1 MEIKYTGM
9 ELKLHRHG
17 IQTTLA
23 SVFGAMLIATPLV
36 GDSALANGIVM
47 GKVFW
52 FHLSMALMAIGTVVT
67 AWLGGRKSI
76 PFALPDGLL
85 LLFAGITLA
94 TYDWQLDPEPEKL
107 LFGGQLVVLWFLLR
121 YFLTEAPCLKFFFL
135 FVLMLTGLVEAVW
148 GMQQLHG
155 YAYSNHSLFR
165 LTGSFFNPGP
175 YCGYLAVVLPVCLW
189 TALRFQKGMHYFGW
203 VCAGAI
209 LIVLPAGMSRSAWMA
224 AVVACGWVY
233 WTERIGWEKTKA
245 VCRRYK
251 NATIPFIAIVAILVG
266 CTIAGVYG
274 MKQDSADGRLLM
286 WKVTGFLTE
295 APCLKFFF
303 LFVLMLTGLVEAVW
317 GMQQLHGYAYSNHS
331 LFRLTGSFF
340 NPGPYCGYLAVV
352 LPVCLWTALRFQKGM
367 HYFGW
372 VCAGA
377 ILIVLPAGMSRS
389 AWMAAVVACGWVYWT
404 ERIGWEKT
412 KAVCRRYKNATIPF
426 IAIVAILVGCTI
438 AGVYG
443 MKQDSADGR
452 LLMWK
457 VTGKAIAGQPLA
469 GTGLGGF
476 PAAYA
481 EAQGGYF
488 ATGNATDREKRVA
501 GCPEYAFNEY
511 LQIGLEQGVGGLIVF
526 VAWLG
531 NMAYYGIR
539 NRQQG
544 AAGGVLAFAVFAVS
558 SYPLQ
563 LPSFWVA
570 LVFLGAICVT
580 EDGTRTRSSALS
592 VSPVCHITMISLL
605 SLASVCLFIL
615 QKGQYEAYKRWGRM
629 QMIYNNK
636 AYESVAEDYHELH
649 DKLKHKPE
657 FLFEEAQCLSKTG
670 QHAEAI
676 RVLERAKRLSG
687 DPMIRYMIAKNQQM
701 LGDYR
706 EAEEEL
712 LQAIG
717 ILPERLYP
725 YYLLAKLY
733 AEPEFYQV
741 DKLRAAASVV
751 LAKKPKVET
760 TAIREMREEVKKII
774 DKGDFD

>member
-135 FVLMLTGLVEAVW
+135 FVLMLTGLVEPVW

-266 CTIAGVYG
+266 C
-274 MKQDSADGRLLM
+274 
-286 WKVTGFLTE
+286 
-295 APCLKFFF
+295 
-303 LFVLMLTGLVEAVW
+303 
-317 GMQQLHGYAYSNHS
+317 
-331 LFRLTGSFF
+331 
-340 NPGPYCGYLAVV
+340 
-352 LPVCLWTALRFQKGM
+352 
-367 HYFGW
+367 
-372 VCAGA
+372 
-377 ILIVLPAGMSRS
+377 
-389 AWMAAVVACGWVYWT
+389 
-404 ERIGWEKT
+404 
-412 KAVCRRYKNATIPF
+412 
-426 IAIVAILVGCTI
+426 
-438 AGVYG
+438 
-443 MKQDSADGR
+443 
-452 LLMWK
+452 
-457 VTGKAIAGQPLA
+457 
-469 GTGLGGF
+469 
-476 PAAYA
+476 
-481 EAQGGYF
+481 
-488 ATGNATDREKRVA
+488 
-501 GCPEYAFNEY
+501 PEYAFNEY

-531 NMAYYGIR
+531 SMAYYGIR

-544 AAGGVLAFAVFAVS
+544 AAGGVLALAVFAVS

-687 DPMIRYMIAKNQQM
+687 DPMIRYMIAKNRQT

-733 AEPEFYQV
+733 AEPEFYQA
-741 DKLRAAASVV
+741 DKLRAAAGAV
-751 LAKKPKVET
+751 LTKKPKVET

-774 DKGDFD
+774 EKK

>member
-1 MEIKYTGM
+1 MKLE
-9 ELKLHRHG
+9 LHRHG
-17 IQTTLA
+17 IRTTLA
-23 SVFGAMLIATPLV
+23 SVFGAMLLATPLV
-36 GDSALANGIVM
+36 GDSGLANGIVM

-67 AWLGGRKSI
+67 VWFGGRKSI

-94 TYDWQLDPEPEKL
+94 TYDRQLDPEPAKL

-121 YFLTEAPCLKFFFL
+121 YWLVEAPFLKFFFL
-135 FVLMLTGLVEAVW
+135 FVGMLTGLVEAVW

-189 TALRFQKGMHYFGW
+189 AALKFQKGMHYFAW
-203 VCAGAI
+203 ICVGAI

-233 WTERIGWEKTKA
+233 WTERIGWEKAKA
-245 VCRRYK
+245 AYIRYK
-251 NATIPFIAIVAILVG
+251 NATIPFIAIVAILAG
-266 CTIAGVYG
+266 CAIAGVYG
-274 MKQDSADGRLLM
+274 MKR
-286 WKVTGFLTE
+286 
-295 APCLKFFF
+295 
-303 LFVLMLTGLVEAVW
+303 
-317 GMQQLHGYAYSNHS
+317 
-331 LFRLTGSFF
+331 
-340 NPGPYCGYLAVV
+340 
-352 LPVCLWTALRFQKGM
+352 
-367 HYFGW
+367 
-372 VCAGA
+372 
-377 ILIVLPAGMSRS
+377 
-389 AWMAAVVACGWVYWT
+389 
-404 ERIGWEKT
+404 
-412 KAVCRRYKNATIPF
+412 
-426 IAIVAILVGCTI
+426 
-438 AGVYG
+438 
-443 MKQDSADGR
+443 DSADGR

-488 ATGNATDREKRVA
+488 ATGTATDREKWVA

-511 LQIGLEQGVGGLIVF
+511 LQIGLEQGIGGLIVF

-531 NMAYYGIR
+531 SMACYGIR

-544 AAGGVLAFAVFAVS
+544 AAGGMLALAVFAVS

-580 EDGTRTRSSALS
+580 EDGTQARSSTLS
-592 VSPVCHITMISLL
+592 VSPVHHITMISLL

-615 QKGQYEAYKRWGRM
+615 QKGQYEVYKRWGRM
-629 QMIYNNK
+629 QMLYNNK
-636 AYESVAEDYHELH
+636 AYELVAEDYHDLH
-649 DKLKHKPE
+649 GKLKHKPE

-670 QHAEAI
+670 QYTEAI

-687 DPMIRYMIAKNQQM
+687 DPMIRYMIAKNRQAV
-701 LGDYR
+701 GDYP
-706 EAEEEL
+706 EAEREL

-733 AEPEFYQV
+733 AEPEFHQA
-741 DKLRAAASVV
+741 DKFQAAAQS
-751 LAKKPKVET
+751 LLFKEPKVES
-760 TAIREMREEVKKII
+760 TAIREMKAEIKNILEKKVIT
-774 DKGDFD
+774 KGS